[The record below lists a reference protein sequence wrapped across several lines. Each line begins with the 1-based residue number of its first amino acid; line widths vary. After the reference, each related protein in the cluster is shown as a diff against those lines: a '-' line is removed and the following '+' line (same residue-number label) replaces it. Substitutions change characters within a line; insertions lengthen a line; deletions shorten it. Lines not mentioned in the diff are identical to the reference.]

1 MERALDPLLA
11 LITES
16 GGLHA
21 GQILIAQL
29 NVQRPTMKA
38 KQ

>member
-1 MERALDPLLA
+1 MERALDPQLA
-11 LITES
+11 LIAES
-16 GGLHA
+16 GGLHI
-21 GQILIAQL
+21 GQILIFQL

>member
-11 LITES
+11 LIAES
-16 GGLHA
+16 GGLHTV
-21 GQILIAQL
+21 QILIVQL

-38 KQ
+38 KE